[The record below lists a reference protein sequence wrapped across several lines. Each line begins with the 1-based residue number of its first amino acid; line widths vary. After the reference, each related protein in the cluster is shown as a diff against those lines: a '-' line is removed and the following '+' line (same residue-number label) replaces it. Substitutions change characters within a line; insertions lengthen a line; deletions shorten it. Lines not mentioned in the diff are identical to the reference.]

1 MSASSKLSSPTGI
14 IFDKN
19 PVRMPWHDCRTFL
32 QEFAFACGAE
42 PFSDRTFRI
51 WRCCKCGTGFTE
63 PVPTPETSHLLYD
76 SRESCDFQP
85 DNSGLMFRLKR
96 WAAIRDA
103 RSFLS
108 RMPLPKNPAILD
120 FSCGDGMFTLA
131 MKTVCPNAR
140 VAGTDMHSDPPP
152 LLSSQTY
159 FSHDALARQDG
170 AWDMVLCRH
179 VLEHSYDPIHMLT
192 QLKTLLRPQGILAI
206 EVPSLETKLASL
218 FGKHWDGYYVPYHPV
233 HFTRESLAA
242 SLKAAG
248 FAVLRERTAEMPKM
262 GRSIRNILGCKY
274 NLALFGIGMALQ
286 PAQLLLGKMTG
297 TSVCLRIWGQNL

>member
-1 MSASSKLSSPTGI
+1 MSPISKLSTSNEIEFGQ
-14 IFDKN
+14 N
-19 PVRMPWHDCRTFL
+19 PVQMPWHDCRAFR

-42 PFSDRTFRI
+42 PFSDRTFSI
-51 WRCCKCGTGFTE
+51 WKCGECGTGFTE
-63 PVPTPETSHLLYD
+63 PVPTPETSHILYE

-108 RMPLPKNPAILD
+108 QMPLPKNPAILD

-131 MKTVCPNAR
+131 MKAVCPNAR

-152 LLSSQTY
+152 LLISEVY
-159 FSHDALARQDG
+159 FSHTELEKQPG

-179 VLEHSYDPIHMLT
+179 VLEHSYDPVQMLR
-192 QLKTLLRPQGILAI
+192 QLKKLLRPQGILAI
-206 EVPSLETKLASL
+206 EVPSLETKLASF

-233 HFTRESLAA
+233 HFTQGSLAA
-242 SLKAAG
+242 SLEAAG
-248 FAVLRERTAEMPKM
+248 FTVLRQGSAEMPKM
-262 GRSIRNILGCKY
+262 GRSIRNVLGCKY

-286 PAQLLLGKMTG
+286 PAQILIGKITG
-297 TSVCLRIWGQNL
+297 TAVCLRIWGQNA